1 MIISIMLHLLHYL
14 HYAPSLTH
22 GLIILSIALHGHL
35 GVDASSIH
43 VVILLS
49 ILHHHEGPGC
59 HVSRHVIISRVISR
73 SRGGILSGGDG
84 AEVTRASTEEASH
97 GTGGSAEAGYE
108 HAAEVTADS
117 QPRTHLS
124 QITPVHL
131 CPAERG
137 PGRGER

>member
-1 MIISIMLHLLHYL
+1 MAMTISIVMIISIMLHYL
-14 HYAPSLTH
+14 HYGPSLTH
-22 GLIILSIALHGHL
+22 GLIILSIALDGHL

-49 ILHHHEGPGC
+49 ILHHHEGPGS

-73 SRGGILSGGDG
+73 GGILSRGDG
-84 AEVTRASTEEASH
+84 AKVTRASTEEAGH

-117 QPRTHLS
+117 QLKR
-124 QITPVHL
+124 Q
-131 CPAERG
+131 ERL
-137 PGRGER
+137 ERS